1 MLPYRMANYDS
12 RAYHEARITTDYAL
26 TQSLSAE
33 VGYTYHNWK
42 VSDQAMQAG
51 LRYTF

>member
-1 MLPYRMANYDS
+1 
-12 RAYHEARITTDYAL
+12 
-26 TQSLSAE
+26 AE